1 MSKKVRAERSTAD
14 CKEVFLNTVK
24 DVFSENAAKAREA
37 VWEWSSNENPA
48 SGEISS
54 EVVLLKNESVTFGA
68 MFLMPSIF
76 SLDGEKIPMHWVGSI
91 MVREQH
97 RGKGLLLVKYLIE
110 NESVPKMGLPFEK
123 IVKMYQRYGGAII
136 SETEQFFCVLSPSSL
151 LRKKSK
157 LLSLLA
163 RPLDCLIRGSVK
175 FFLPKIHDDI
185 SVSEV
190 RQFDERADTFWQQ
203 VSPNYGALVVRN
215 KKYLNWRFSDC
226 PLHDYKLVEAQKN
239 GQLIGYM
246 VYRCAEKQGVTTGY
260 IVDFL
265 VQENDKEALTAL
277 FSFTVLEL
285 WKRKVDKIAVMKSTS
300 FTWVNSVLKAS
311 GFRFNKPHLKVM
323 ATPEISK
330 RIADKGY
337 APWVT
342 FSDSDNDLS
351 I

>member
-1 MSKKVRAERSTAD
+1 MSNKVRAERSTAD

-37 VWEWSSNENPA
+37 VWEWSSNQNPA
-48 SGEISS
+48 SVEISS

-76 SLDGEKIPMHWVGSI
+76 SLDTEKIPMHWVGSI
-91 MVREQH
+91 MVQKQH

-110 NESVPKMGLPFEK
+110 NESIPKMGLPFEK
-123 IVKMYQRYGGAII
+123 IVKMYQRYGGGII
-136 SETEQFFCVLSPSSL
+136 AETEQFFCVLSPSSL
-151 LRKKSK
+151 LRKKRK
-157 LLSLLA
+157 FLSVLA
-163 RPLDCLIRGSVK
+163 KPLDCLIRGAVK
-175 FFLPKIHDDI
+175 AFLPKVHDDI
-185 SVSEV
+185 YVSEV
-190 RQFDERADTFWQQ
+190 ARFNDSVDFFWRE
-203 VSPNYGALVVRN
+203 VSKGYDALTVRDQR
-215 KKYLNWRFSDC
+215 YLNWRFADC
-226 PLHDYKLVEAQKN
+226 PLHEYKLVEAKKN

-246 VYRCAEKQGVTTGY
+246 VYRFAEKEGVTTGY

-265 VQENDKEALTAL
+265 VTNHDDEALSAL
-277 FSFTVLEL
+277 LSFTVSKL
-285 WKRKVDKIAVMKSTS
+285 WQLKVDKIAIMKSTS
-300 FTWVNSVLKAS
+300 FTWVNSVLKAT

-337 APWVT
+337 TPWVT